1 MRRFLMMGVVRFVR
15 DRLRR
20 AQSSDDEET
29 QDEKKGKRLLRRP
42 RHHRPNDTSP
52 TLGW

>member
-29 QDEKKGKRLLRRP
+29 QDQNDGKRLLWRP